1 MNENTW
7 GSRGNTPLSVWGP
20 GEQAPDQ
27 PSGTADITNQLS
39 TAFATNTHI
48 RRDLI
53 EHLPGGGITFQTTE
67 ITAEGVVYQN
77 SGVTVTAFQVD
88 HGVVKPAYTEIVPA
102 SLYARR
108 CPSALNATDLTEAE
122 AWKTV
127 AFGLRVGA

>member
-27 PSGTADITNQLS
+27 PSGTADITNQLT

-67 ITAEGVVYQN
+67 ITADGVVYQN
-77 SGVTVTAFQVD
+77 NGVTVTAFLVD
-88 HGVVKPAYTEIVPA
+88 HGVVKPAYGLATETSGFPPFGR
-102 SLYARR
+102 SLAPETRR
-108 CPSALNATDLTEAE
+108 DLTR
-122 AWKTV
+122 W
-127 AFGLRVGA
+127 RQSN